1 MTAFEI
7 VFVLL
12 TMIVSLAI
20 AHLLNGFVII
30 LRNTSRVRF
39 SLLHTLWIWIAFA
52 LLIGNWAASWEM
64 RSVVS
69 WPSWAVLVIL
79 ANFTIQYVF
88 CALVTPER
96 METDNLDLEE
106 FHTRQRHLYISA
118 LVALLLA
125 SLVLNFTLGGS
136 NFYQSWW
143 RDSVLT
149 LAVLILS
156 LIALFVN
163 ARRAQ
168 IACATLIAGLSTYYM
183 VVACNVVAG

>member
-39 SLLHTLWIWIAFA
+39 SLLHALWIWIAFA
-52 LLIGNWAASWEM
+52 LLIGNWASSWEM

-88 CALVTPER
+88 CALVTPETV
-96 METDNLDLEE
+96 ETSDLDLEE
-106 FHTRQRHLYISA
+106 FHARQRHLYISA
-118 LVALLLA
+118 LVALLVA

-143 RDSVLT
+143 RDSILT
-149 LAVLILS
+149 VSALFLS

-163 ARRAQ
+163 ARWAQ
-168 IACATLIAGLSTYYM
+168 VSCAVLIAGISTYYM
-183 VVACNVVAG
+183 VVACNVVAA